1 MRCGKVIYPNASLAR
16 KYKKKAKNLENV
28 ELNFYYCEFCE
39 GFHLTKM
46 SKKAQQCYIKNIR
59 FAMKNKIK
67 KEMKE

>member
-16 KYKKKAKNLENV
+16 KYLKKAKDLENV

-46 SKKAQQCYIKNIR
+46 SKRAQQSYIKNIK